1 MNAML
6 QAALSQIKETSKL
19 LFEDY
24 EDQKKYKRAIEKVLE
39 PQKVIKGRLSIVGK
53 GGKKKSFQ
61 AFRIQHN
68 DARGPFKGG
77 IRFHQNVSFDEVQAL
92 ATLMSLKCAVAGIPY
107 GGAKGGVVVDP
118 SKLTKDEL
126 KSLSI
131 AYAKLITP
139 FIGPWRDV
147 PAPDVNTDGQ
157 IMSWML
163 ETYEKKIGMQAP
175 ATFTGKPIELGGSLG
190 RTEATGQGGVFV
202 LDAYL
207 KRNLKSPAYAGRQ
220 ISNLKSVTIAV
231 QGFGNVG
238 YYFAKLA
245 DEAGYKVVA
254 VSDSSG
260 GIYNPKGLNIE
271 KVAEFKESGKPLKE
285 KPLKVGEKVITN
297 EELLEL
303 PVTVLVP
310 AALEN
315 AITGTNAN
323 NINAKFILEMA
334 NGPTTTEADHYLYER
349 GIDVIPDILSN
360 SGGVTVS
367 YFEWVQNL
375 NGYFW
380 TKEKVN
386 EELKKTITKAF
397 ADIDKIKKEKRISY
411 RKAANFLSL
420 KRIIDAMI
428 LRGRV

>member
-1 MNAML
+1 ML
-6 QAALSQIKETSKL
+6 QAALGQIKETSKIL
-19 LFEDY
+19 SEDY
-24 EDQKKYKRAIEKVLE
+24 EDKNKFKKAIEKILE
-39 PQKVIKGRLSIVGK
+39 PQKIIKGKLSIVGK
-53 GGKKKSFQ
+53 GGKKKTFQ

-77 IRFHQNVSFDEVQAL
+77 IRFHPNVSFDEVQAL

-118 SKLTKDEL
+118 TKLTKEEL

-139 FIGPWRDV
+139 HIGPWQDV

-163 ETYEKKIGMQAP
+163 EAYERKIGMQAP
-175 ATFTGKPIELGGSLG
+175 ATFTGKPLELGGSLG
-190 RTEATGQGGVFV
+190 RTEATGQGGVYT
-202 LDAYL
+202 LQAYL
-207 KRNLKSPAYAGRQ
+207 KGNPKFKIPNSK
-220 ISNLKSVTIAV
+220 IEIAV

-238 YYFAKLA
+238 YYFAKFA
-245 DEAGYKVVA
+245 DEAGYRVVA
-254 VSDSSG
+254 VSDSSSG
-260 GIYNPKGLNIE
+260 VYSGKGLDIKALAKFKDEGGVFKDYPVKKDMKLITNIE
-271 KVAEFKESGKPLKE
+271 LLK
-285 KPLKVGEKVITN
+285 
-297 EELLEL
+297 L
-303 PVTVLVP
+303 PVTILVP

-315 AITGTNAN
+315 AITKENMEK
-323 NINAKFILEMA
+323 ILAKAVLEMA
-334 NGPTTTEADHYLYER
+334 NGPTTNEADHYLYER
-349 GIDVIPDILSN
+349 NIDVIPDILSN

-375 NGYFW
+375 NGYYW

-397 ADIDKIKKEKRISY
+397 TDIDKIKKDKNISY
-411 RKAANFLSL
+411 RRAANYLSL

>member
-6 QAALSQIKETSKL
+6 TAALNQIKETSTL
-19 LFEDY
+19 LSEDY
-24 EDQKKYKRAIEKVLE
+24 PDTKRFKKALAKVLE
-39 PQKVIKGRLSIVGK
+39 PQKVIKGKLSITGK
-53 GGKKKSFQ
+53 GGKKKTFQ

-77 IRFHQNVSFDEVQAL
+77 IRFHPKVNQDEVQAL

-107 GGAKGGVVVDP
+107 GGGKGGITVDP
-118 SKLTKDEL
+118 GSLTEEEL
-126 KSLSI
+126 KDLSI

-139 FIGPWRDV
+139 YIGAWRDV
-147 PAPDVNTDGQ
+147 PAPDVNTNGQ
-157 IMSWML
+157 IMSFML
-163 ETYEKKIGMQAP
+163 EEYEKKVGYQAP
-175 ATFTGKPIELGGSLG
+175 GTFTGKPIELGGSLG
-190 RTEATGQGGVFV
+190 RTEATGQGGVYV
-202 LDAYL
+202 LEAYTKL
-207 KRNLKSPAYAGRQ
+207 RKMDPK
-220 ISNLKSVTIAV
+220 KTTVAV

-245 DEAGYKVVA
+245 SELGFKVIA
-254 VSDSSG
+254 VSDSSS
-260 GIYNPKGLNIE
+260 GIYSEKGLDIKTLAKYKDE
-271 KVAEFKESGKPLKE
+271 GGAFKDYSVKGGMKF
-285 KPLKVGEKVITN
+285 ISN

-303 PVTVLVP
+303 SVDVLVP

-315 AITGTNAN
+315 AITKDNMEK
-323 NINAKFILEMA
+323 ISAKTVIEMA

-380 TKEKVN
+380 PSVRVN
-386 EELKKTITKAF
+386 DELKKLITKAF
-397 ADIDKIKKEKRISY
+397 VDIDKVKKEKRISY
-411 RKAANFLSL
+411 RRAANYLSL
-420 KRIIDAMI
+420 KRIIDAMM

>member
-6 QAALSQIKETSKL
+6 QAALKQIKDTSDIL
-19 LFEDY
+19 APDY
-24 EDQKKYKRAIEKVLE
+24 EDQKRFRKAINLVLK
-39 PQKVIKGRLSIVGK
+39 PQRIIKGEITTKIGN
-53 GGKKKSFQ
+53 GKKRTFK

-77 IRFHQNVSFDEVQAL
+77 IRFHQNVTEDEVRAL

-107 GGAKGGVVVDP
+107 GGAKGGVILDP
-118 SKLTKDEL
+118 STLTKEEL
-126 KSLSI
+126 KDLSI
-131 AYAKLITP
+131 AYAKFIAP
-139 FIGPWRDV
+139 YIGPWRDV
-147 PAPDVNTDGQ
+147 PAPDVNTDGT

-163 ETYEKKIGMQAP
+163 EAYEKKIGVQAP
-175 ATFTGKPIELGGSLG
+175 GTFTGKPLELGGSLG
-190 RTEATGQGGVFV
+190 RTEATGQGGVYV

-207 KRNLKSPAYAGRQ
+207 KRNLKLK
-220 ISNLKSVTIAV
+220 INNLKITIAI

-238 YYFAKLA
+238 YYFAKIA
-245 DEAGYKVVA
+245 DELGLKVVA
-254 VSDSSG
+254 VSDSSSG
-260 GIYNPKGLNIE
+260 VYNAKGLDIPVLA
-271 KVAEFKESGKPLKE
+271 KFKDEGSAFKNLPVKTGTKL
-285 KPLKVGEKVITN
+285 ITN

-315 AITGTNAN
+315 AIT
-323 NINAKFILEMA
+323 ISNAKNVRAKCILEMA
-334 NGPTTTEADHYLYER
+334 NGPTTSEADEILYKK
-349 GIDVIPDILSN
+349 GIDIIPDILAN

-375 NGYFW
+375 SGYYW
-380 TKEKVN
+380 TKERVN

-397 ADIDKIKKEKRISY
+397 IDIDAIKKSKKISY
-411 RKAANFLSL
+411 RNSANYLSL
-420 KRIIDAMI
+420 KRIIDAMM

>member
-1 MNAML
+1 ML
-6 QAALSQIKETSKL
+6 AAALNQIKDSSL
-19 LFEDY
+19 ILSGDY
-24 EDQKKYKRAIEKVLE
+24 EDSKRFKKAIAAILT
-39 PQKVIKGRLSIVGK
+39 PQKVIKGKISIK
-53 GGKKKSFQ
+53 GTNGKKKTFP

-77 IRFHQNVSFDEVQAL
+77 IRFHPNVCEDEVQAL

-126 KSLSI
+126 KNLSI
-131 AYAKLITP
+131 AYAK
-139 FIGPWRDV
+139 FIAPHIGAWRDV

-157 IMSWML
+157 IMSFML
-163 ETYEKKIGMQAP
+163 EAYEKKVGYQAP
-175 ATFTGKPIELGGSLG
+175 ATFTGKPLELGGSLG

-202 LDAYL
+202 LE
-207 KRNLKSPAYAGRQ
+207 AYAKAQ
-220 ISNLKSVTIAV
+220 KLNIKTSTVAV

-238 YYFAKLA
+238 YYFAKIA
-245 DEAGYKVVA
+245 DELGFKVVA
-254 VSDSSG
+254 VSDSSS
-260 GIYNPKGLNIE
+260 GIYNPKGLDI
-271 KVAEFKESGKPLKE
+271 KSLAEFKDKGGAFKDYPIKTGSKL
-285 KPLKVGEKVITN
+285 ITN
-297 EELLEL
+297 SELLEL

-315 AITGTNAN
+315 AITKENM
-323 NINAKFILEMA
+323 AKISAKVVFEMA
-334 NGPTTTEADHYLYER
+334 NGPTTTEADTYLYEK

-375 NGYFW
+375 NGYYW

-386 EELKKTITKAF
+386 EELKKTITSAF
-397 ADIDKIKKEKRISY
+397 EDIDKTKKAKKISY
-411 RKAANFLSL
+411 RRAANYLSL
-420 KRIIDAMI
+420 KRIIDAMM